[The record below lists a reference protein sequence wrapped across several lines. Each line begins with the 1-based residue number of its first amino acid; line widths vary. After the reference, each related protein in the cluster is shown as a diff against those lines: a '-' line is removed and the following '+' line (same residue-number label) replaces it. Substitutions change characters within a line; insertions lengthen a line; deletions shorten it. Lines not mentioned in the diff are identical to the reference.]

1 MIYGIGT
8 DIVEIGRLS
17 VLSERFGERLPK
29 RILSGN
35 EWQAYEKSAMPVHFL
50 AKRFAAKEA
59 FSKALGTGLRHP
71 VTFGAISV
79 VNDSLGKPGFS
90 FDSDLE
96 AFLRERGI
104 TNHHLSLSDERH
116 VACAFVILE
125 R

>member
-8 DIVEIGRLS
+8 DIVEIARLS
-17 VLSERFGERLPK
+17 ALSERFGERLSR
-29 RILSGN
+29 RILSIG
-35 EWQAYEKSAMPVHFL
+35 EWQAYGNSSSPVHFL

-79 VNDSLGKPGFS
+79 VNDGLGKPGFS
-90 FDSDLE
+90 FGPDLE
-96 AFLRERGI
+96 AFLLERGI
-104 TNHHLSLSDERH
+104 SNHHLSLSDERN

-125 R
+125 K